1 MKPNQKDSV
10 VSTNTQVHMTSVYTR
25 NKGTNKSVK
34 RSFSFVIS
42 NLLISTVLMGAL
54 GISGGTVEAASS
66 TQTPTQVV
74 QVTQKYQDDATLL
87 ANVNLALDVLKKNG
101 LTLATLS
108 LLHSSLKDIE
118 NKVNANQFTS
128 TNNLYKTL
136 VLAESTLSGLSYNI
150 TLDVGNEFVESLT
163 VVKRLTPISVYIDGI
178 PQFYK
183 QQPIEQ
189 NGIVFVP
196 LRDIYEKLGAKVT
209 SDTKTNTVIIT
220 KGNTVIKLPRGKDFA
235 YVNGKSVKLSAKMFI
250 KNGVTMIPVDFLKVS
265 LGSSVEWLSVP
276 KVVVITSKAQTVD
289 GIKVLYGGH
298 TYASRN
304 QKEYDTVMKIVR
316 EHISKEYDKLVF
328 GESRNKYYLEYLD
341 GARFNGDKRDR
352 SERNVGLYLAQGSIG
367 ELVSAGVSKE
377 GVIRAWKTGFLAGTL
392 ASGTVDP
399 GDGKPRS
406 AYDNLV
412 RRVSDCDAHAQVYSA
427 VWDAMGYNTLI
438 IAGSGHADMLV
449 QIEGHW
455 FKPGAG
461 SFLRVDLNGSL
472 KKGAKIIFQPTYG
485 QIK

>member
-1 MKPNQKDSV
+1 M
-10 VSTNTQVHMTSVYTR
+10 
-25 NKGTNKSVK
+25 
-34 RSFSFVIS
+34 
-42 NLLISTVLMGAL
+42 
-54 GISGGTVEAASS
+54 
-66 TQTPTQVV
+66 
-74 QVTQKYQDDATLL
+74 TQKYQDDATLL

-150 TLDVGNEFVESLT
+150 TLDVRNEYVESLT

-235 YVNGKSVKLSAKMFI
+235 YVNGKSVKLSAKMFTN
-250 KNGVTMIPVDFLKVS
+250 NGVIMIPVDFLKVS

-276 KVVVITSKAQTVD
+276 KVVVITSKAQTVN

-316 EHISKEYDKLVF
+316 EYISKEYDKLVF

-377 GVIRAWKTGFLAGTL
+377 GCKLAH
-392 ASGTVDP
+392 
-399 GDGKPRS
+399 
-406 AYDNLV
+406 Y
-412 RRVSDCDAHAQVYSA
+412 
-427 VWDAMGYNTLI
+427 
-438 IAGSGHADMLV
+438 
-449 QIEGHW
+449 
-455 FKPGAG
+455 
-461 SFLRVDLNGSL
+461 
-472 KKGAKIIFQPTYG
+472 
-485 QIK
+485 

>member
-1 MKPNQKDSV
+1 
-10 VSTNTQVHMTSVYTR
+10 MTSVYTR

-34 RSFSFVIS
+34 RSFSLVIS

-150 TLDVGNEFVESLT
+150 TLDVRNEFVESLT

-235 YVNGKSVKLSAKMFI
+235 YVNGKSVKLSAKMCKLSFYFST
-250 KNGVTMIPVDFLKVS
+250 KRPFFCTFFQKALSPFLKECAKFFVNCFGRRFPFVS
-265 LGSSVEWLSVP
+265 RR
-276 KVVVITSKAQTVD
+276 
-289 GIKVLYGGH
+289 GGRKCDPV
-298 TYASRN
+298 SRLW
-304 QKEYDTVMKIVR
+304 
-316 EHISKEYDKLVF
+316 H
-328 GESRNKYYLEYLD
+328 
-341 GARFNGDKRDR
+341 
-352 SERNVGLYLAQGSIG
+352 
-367 ELVSAGVSKE
+367 
-377 GVIRAWKTGFLAGTL
+377 
-392 ASGTVDP
+392 
-399 GDGKPRS
+399 
-406 AYDNLV
+406 
-412 RRVSDCDAHAQVYSA
+412 
-427 VWDAMGYNTLI
+427 
-438 IAGSGHADMLV
+438 
-449 QIEGHW
+449 
-455 FKPGAG
+455 
-461 SFLRVDLNGSL
+461 
-472 KKGAKIIFQPTYG
+472 
-485 QIK
+485 

>member
-1 MKPNQKDSV
+1 
-10 VSTNTQVHMTSVYTR
+10 R
-25 NKGTNKSVK
+25 NK
-34 RSFSFVIS
+34 VI
-42 NLLISTVLMGAL
+42 I
-54 GISGGTVEAASS
+54 
-66 TQTPTQVV
+66 
-74 QVTQKYQDDATLL
+74 
-87 ANVNLALDVLKKNG
+87 
-101 LTLATLS
+101 
-108 LLHSSLKDIE
+108 
-118 NKVNANQFTS
+118 
-128 TNNLYKTL
+128 
-136 VLAESTLSGLSYNI
+136 YN
-150 TLDVGNEFVESLT
+150 
-163 VVKRLTPISVYIDGI
+163 
-178 PQFYK
+178 K

-235 YVNGKSVKLSAKMFI
+235 YVNGKSVKLSAKMFTN
-250 KNGVTMIPVDFLKVS
+250 NGVIMIPVDFLKVS

-276 KVVVITSKAQTVD
+276 KVVVITSKAQTVN

-316 EHISKEYDKLVF
+316 EYISKEYDKLVF